1 MTNSTSEE
9 DTPDGELISLL
20 DAYLTAIQSGN
31 ETEQRRLLSQ
41 EPKLAA
47 WADDLRDIDSFAAIL
62 SDPLEIRTQTSATAE
77 SIRFGKYELR
87 GELGRGGMG
96 VVFRAY
102 HPELDRTVALKM
114 LTGSAFTSPDQRR
127 RFAQEARLASRIR
140 HPHIVS
146 IHDVGDFAGQPYFTM
161 DIVTGASVATQLAN
175 GAIPIEQAVH
185 WMIMIAKAV
194 EHLHSNGIIHRD
206 LKPSNVLL
214 DECDEPCLV
223 DFGLARALDEF
234 HDPTVTGTI
243 LGTPSYMSPEQAAGR
258 IREVTTRSDVYSLGA
273 ILYEML
279 CGRPPFKADS
289 PFDTVLQV
297 MEREPLP
304 LRHWNLAIPKKL
316 EQICLR
322 CLEKSPDKR
331 YPSALELAQ
340 DLERWVRGESS
351 PYESL
356 SPVTQ
361 FSRTF
366 RRYPDVAYR
375 LLALVPTLLIVM
387 LRCLLAQNA
396 PAISDY
402 YTPIMMELSLWI
414 GLSLVWEWHASKP
427 TGHQWTPYAFLLTD
441 IIFMTSI
448 LRARNKAD
456 ISHVT
461 AYALVVILSGLSLN
475 RSQIWTAGLGCIA
488 GYLCLVYG
496 AKDFESWIVPILMV
510 VLITCCT
517 IVTDY
522 QARRLSIWIRSRET
536 AERQIP
542 IKTQSP
548 TI

>member
-1 MTNSTSEE
+1 MTNSAS
-9 DTPDGELISLL
+9 DDDAPSGECFSLL
-20 DAYLTAIQSGN
+20 DAYLTAIQRGDVN
-31 ETEQRRLLSQ
+31 EQQRLLNL
-41 EPKLAA
+41 EPGLVS
-47 WADDLRDIDSFAAIL
+47 WADDLQKIDAFATIL
-62 SDPLEIRTQTSATAE
+62 SEPFAIRTQAPEADE

-87 GELGRGGMG
+87 GELGRGGKG

-114 LTGSAFTSPDQRR
+114 LTGSAFSSPDQRR

-146 IHDVGDFAGQPYFTM
+146 IHDVGDFSGQPYFTM
-161 DIVTGASVATQLAN
+161 DIVTGTSIASCLRK
-175 GAIPIEQAVH
+175 GPISTEQAVH

-194 EHLHSNGIIHRD
+194 DHLHANGIIHRD

-234 HDPTVTGTI
+234 HDPTMTGTI

-289 PFDTVLQV
+289 AFDTVLQV

-304 LRHWNLAIPKKL
+304 LRHWNRTVPKKL
-316 EQICLR
+316 DQICLK
-322 CLEKSPDKR
+322 CLEKSPEKR
-331 YPSALELAQ
+331 YPSAMELAQ
-340 DLERWVRGESS
+340 ELERWIRGESS

-356 SPVTQ
+356 SPITR

-366 RRYPDVAYR
+366 RRHPDAAYR
-375 LLALVPTLLIVM
+375 LLALVPTLLIVV
-387 LRCLLAQNA
+387 LRCLSA
-396 PAISDY
+396 PNVSSISDY
-402 YTPIMMELSLWI
+402 YKPIIVELSLWI
-414 GLSLVWEWHASKP
+414 GLSLVWEWQASKP
-427 TGHQWTPYAFLLTD
+427 GDHRWTPFAFLLTD

-448 LRARNKAD
+448 LQARKKAD

-461 AYALVVILSGLSLN
+461 AYVLVLILSGLSLN

-488 GYLCLVYG
+488 GYLCLLCN
-496 AKDFESWIVPILMV
+496 AEDFENWIVPILMV
-510 VLITCCT
+510 VLLTCCT

-522 QARRLSIWIRSRET
+522 QARRLSIWIRMKETGQRRE
-536 AERQIP
+536 P
-542 IKTQSP
+542 MKV
-548 TI
+548 

>member
-1 MTNSTSEE
+1 MPNPALEE
-9 DTPDGELISLL
+9 DAPNEEWFSLL
-20 DAYLTAIQSGN
+20 DAYLTAIQLGDL
-31 ETEQRRLLSQ
+31 TEQQRLLKL
-41 EPKLAA
+41 EPGLAS
-47 WADDLRDIDSFAAIL
+47 WANDLQDIDAFATIL
-62 SDPLEIRTQTSATAE
+62 SDPLAIRAQTSETSE
-77 SIRFGKYELR
+77 SISFGKYELR

-114 LTGSAFTSPDQRR
+114 LTGNAFTSQDQRR

-146 IHDVGDFAGQPYFTM
+146 IHDVGDFGGQPYFTM
-161 DIVTGASVATQLAN
+161 DIVTGASVASHLTK
-175 GAIPIEQAVH
+175 GPIPTEQAVG
-185 WMIMIAKAV
+185 WLIMIAKAV
-194 EHLHSNGIIHRD
+194 DHLHSNGIIHRD

-258 IREVTTRSDVYSLGA
+258 IREVTTRSDIYSLGA

-289 PFDTVLQV
+289 AFDTVLQV

-304 LRHWNLAIPKKL
+304 LRHWNPAVPKKL

-322 CLEKSPDKR
+322 CLEKSPEKR
-331 YPSALELAQ
+331 YPSAMELAY

-356 SPVTQ
+356 SPIRQ

-366 RRYPDVAYR
+366 RRHPDAAYR
-375 LLALVPTLLIVM
+375 LLALLPTLLIVL
-387 LRCLLAQNA
+387 LRCLSTPNV
-396 PAISDY
+396 SDY
-402 YTPIMMELSLWI
+402 YVPIMMELSLWI
-414 GLSLVWEWHASKP
+414 VLSLAWEWQASKP
-427 TGHQWTPYAFLLTD
+427 GGHQWSPYAFLLTD
-441 IIFMTSI
+441 IVFMTSI
-448 LRARNKAD
+448 LQARKKAD

-461 AYALVVILSGLSLN
+461 AYVLVLILSGLSLN
-475 RSQIWTAGLGCIA
+475 RSQIWTAGLSCIA
-488 GYLCLVYG
+488 GYLCLVYY
-496 AKDFESWIVPILMV
+496 AQDFETWIVPILMV
-510 VLITCCT
+510 VLLTCCT

-522 QARRLSIWIRSRET
+522 QARRLSIWIRGNET
-536 AERQIP
+536 GKQGNP
-542 IKTQSP
+542 INARST
-548 TI
+548 TV

>member
-1 MTNSTSEE
+1 MTNSASQEDAPNEE
-9 DTPDGELISLL
+9 WFSLL
-20 DAYLTAIQSGN
+20 DAYLTAIQRGDV
-31 ETEQRRLLSQ
+31 TEQRRLLNL
-41 EPKLAA
+41 EPGLAS
-47 WADDLRDIDSFAAIL
+47 WADDLQEIDAFAKIL
-62 SDPLEIRTQTSATAE
+62 SDPLASCTRTPETSE

-161 DIVTGASVATQLAN
+161 DIVTGASVASHLRN
-175 GAIPIEQAVH
+175 GPISTEQAVH

-194 EHLHSNGIIHRD
+194 DHLHANGIIHRD

-258 IREVTTRSDVYSLGA
+258 IREVTIRSDVYSLGA

-289 PFDTVLQV
+289 AFDTVLQV

-304 LRHWNLAIPKKL
+304 LRHWNHTVPKRL

-322 CLEKSPDKR
+322 CLEKSPQKR

-340 DLERWVRGESS
+340 DLERWITGESS

-356 SPVTQ
+356 SPITHL
-361 FSRTF
+361 SRTF
-366 RRYPDVAYR
+366 RRYPDAAYR
-375 LLALVPTLLIVM
+375 LLALVPTLLIVI
-387 LRCLLAQNA
+387 LRCLSTPNVSS
-396 PAISDY
+396 ISDY
-402 YTPIMMELSLWI
+402 YKPIIVELSLWI
-414 GLSLVWEWHASKP
+414 GLSLVWEWQATKP
-427 TGHQWTPYAFLLTD
+427 GSQRWTPFAFLLTD
-441 IIFMTSI
+441 IIFMTSV
-448 LRARNKAD
+448 LQARKKAD

-461 AYALVVILSGLSLN
+461 AYVLVLILSGLSLN

-488 GYLCLVYG
+488 GYLCLVYY
-496 AKDFESWIVPILMV
+496 AEDFESWIVPILMV
-510 VLITCCT
+510 VLLMCCT

-522 QARRLSIWIRSRET
+522 QARRLSIWIRSKETGQRRE
-536 AERQIP
+536 P
-542 IKTQSP
+542 IKV
-548 TI
+548 

>member
-1 MTNSTSEE
+1 MTNSASEE
-9 DTPDGELISLL
+9 DAPGGEWCSLL
-20 DAYLTAIQSGN
+20 DAYLTAIQRGDVI
-31 ETEQRRLLSQ
+31 EQRRLLNL
-41 EPKLAA
+41 EPALAS
-47 WADDLRDIDSFAAIL
+47 WADDLQDIDAFATIL
-62 SDPLEIRTQTSATAE
+62 SEPFAIRTQAPKADE

-114 LTGSAFTSPDQRR
+114 LTGSAFSSPDQRR

-146 IHDVGDFAGQPYFTM
+146 IHDVGDFGGQPYFTM
-161 DIVTGASVATQLAN
+161 DIVTGTSIASCLRK
-175 GAIPIEQAVH
+175 GPISTEQAVH

-194 EHLHSNGIIHRD
+194 DHLHANGIIHRD

-214 DECDEPCLV
+214 DDCDEPCLV

-234 HDPTVTGTI
+234 HDPTMTGTI

-289 PFDTVLQV
+289 AFDTVLQV

-304 LRHWNLAIPKKL
+304 LRHWNRTVPKKL
-316 EQICLR
+316 EQICLK
-322 CLEKSPDKR
+322 CLEKSPEKR
-331 YPSALELAQ
+331 YPSAMELAQ
-340 DLERWVRGESS
+340 ELERWIRGESS

-356 SPVTQ
+356 SPITR

-366 RRYPDVAYR
+366 RRYPDAAYR
-375 LLALVPTLLIVM
+375 LLALVPTLLIVV
-387 LRCLLAQNA
+387 LRCLSA
-396 PAISDY
+396 PNVSSISDY
-402 YTPIMMELSLWI
+402 YKPIIVELSLWI
-414 GLSLVWEWHASKP
+414 GLSLVWEWQASKP
-427 TGHQWTPYAFLLTD
+427 GDHRWTPFAFLLTD

-448 LRARNKAD
+448 LQARKKAD

-461 AYALVVILSGLSLN
+461 AYVLVLILSGLSLN

-488 GYLCLVYG
+488 GYLCLLCY
-496 AKDFESWIVPILMV
+496 AEDFESWIVPILMV
-510 VLITCCT
+510 VLLTCCT

-522 QARRLSIWIRSRET
+522 QARRLSIWIRMKET
-536 AERQIP
+536 GQ
-542 IKTQSP
+542 
-548 TI
+548 

>member
-1 MTNSTSEE
+1 VPDPAVGE
-9 DTPDGELISLL
+9 DASNEKWISLL
-20 DAYLTAIQSGN
+20 DAFLTAIQRGDV
-31 ETEQRRLLSQ
+31 TEQRRLLN
-41 EPKLAA
+41 LAPELSS
-47 WADDLRDIDSFAAIL
+47 WANDLQDIDAFATIL
-62 SDPLEIRTQTSATAE
+62 ADPLAIRTQTSDAHE

-102 HPELDRTVALKM
+102 HSELDRMVALKM
-114 LTGSAFTSPDQRR
+114 LTGSSFTSPEQRC

-146 IHDVGDFAGQPYFTM
+146 IHDIGDFGGQPYFTM
-161 DIVTGASVATQLAN
+161 DIVTGTSVASCLRQ
-175 GAIPIEQAVH
+175 GPIPTEQAVH

-194 EHLHSNGIIHRD
+194 DHLHANGIIHRD

-214 DECDEPCLV
+214 DECGEPCLV

-258 IREVTTRSDVYSLGA
+258 IREVSTRSDVYSLGA
-273 ILYEML
+273 IFYEML

-289 PFDTVLQV
+289 AFDTVLQV

-304 LRHWNLAIPKKL
+304 LRHWNRAVPKRL

-322 CLEKSPDKR
+322 CLEKSPGKR
-331 YPSALELAQ
+331 YPSALEFAH
-340 DLERWVRGESS
+340 DLERWVCGERS

-356 SPVTQ
+356 SPITR

-366 RRYPDVAYR
+366 RRYPHAAYR
-375 LLALVPTLLIVM
+375 LLALLPTLLIVA
-387 LRCLLAQNA
+387 LRCLATPNVSTV
-396 PAISDY
+396 SDY
-402 YTPIMMELSLWI
+402 YTPIIAELSLWI
-414 GLSLVWEWHASKP
+414 GLSLVWEWLASKP
-427 TGHQWTPYAFLLTD
+427 GEQRWTRYAFLWTD

-448 LRARNKAD
+448 LQARKKAD

-461 AYALVVILSGLSLN
+461 AYALVLILSGLSLN
-475 RSQIWTAGLGCIA
+475 RSQIWTAGMGCVA
-488 GYLCLVYG
+488 GYLCLLYH
-496 AKDFESWIVPILMV
+496 AEDFESWIVPILVV
-510 VLITCCT
+510 VLLTCCA

-522 QARRLSIWIRSRET
+522 QACRLSIWIRGKDKGKRID
-536 AERQIP
+536 QI
-542 IKTQSP
+542 KV
-548 TI
+548 